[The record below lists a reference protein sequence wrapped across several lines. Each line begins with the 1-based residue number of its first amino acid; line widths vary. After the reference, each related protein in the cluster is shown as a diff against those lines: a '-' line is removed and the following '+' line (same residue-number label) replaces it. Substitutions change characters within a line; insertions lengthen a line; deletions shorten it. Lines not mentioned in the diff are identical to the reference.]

1 MLIVA
6 VCTRVLSHLNL
17 QAKRKKLVETVC
29 LRRKTVSLLQMA
41 LRRRNSPQPPPS
53 PTPFNDAISPFSRK
67 YLKTPKKNDS
77 LETTL
82 DEGRGGRECGVEENY
97 DVRDW
102 IENKSTYASLSKQ
115 QFCLRLIEVYHSA
128 LFCSVEKAFDWEIGG
143 QEW

>member
-17 QAKRKKLVETVC
+17 QAKRKLLVETVC

-41 LRRRNSPQPPPS
+41 LKRRNSPQPPPP
-53 PTPFNDAISPFSRK
+53 PTPFNDAISPFSCK

-82 DEGRGGRECGVEENY
+82 DEGRGGGGV
-97 DVRDW
+97 W
-102 IENKSTYASLSKQ
+102 
-115 QFCLRLIEVYHSA
+115 
-128 LFCSVEKAFDWEIGG
+128 GG
-143 QEW
+143 GEL

>member
-17 QAKRKKLVETVC
+17 QAKRKLLVETVC

-41 LRRRNSPQPPPS
+41 LKRRNSPQPPPP
-53 PTPFNDAISPFSRK
+53 PTPFNDAISPFSCK

-82 DEGRGGRECGVEENY
+82 DVGRGGGV
-97 DVRDW
+97 W
-102 IENKSTYASLSKQ
+102 
-115 QFCLRLIEVYHSA
+115 
-128 LFCSVEKAFDWEIGG
+128 GG
-143 QEW
+143 GEL

>member
-1 MLIVA
+1 
-6 VCTRVLSHLNL
+6 
-17 QAKRKKLVETVC
+17 
-29 LRRKTVSLLQMA
+29 MA

-82 DEGRGGRECGVEENY
+82 DEGRGGVEENY